1 MARSKADRFYFEN
14 FIEAAD
20 CACRAAGYLVECLKK
35 FQPDQVGKMLEV
47 MHEHEHAADQ
57 KKHEM
62 TMALAKA
69 FVTPL
74 DREDLAEL
82 SQNIDEVTDKIEEI
96 LQRFY
101 INQIQTVTRDGL
113 LFAKKIA
120 DCCRLMKD
128 MLSELENF
136 KKPEKLHAMIVELNH
151 TEEECDAIYLES
163 ALRVREQ
170 RSDVLEIV
178 AWREIY
184 HCMESCAD
192 ACEHVAD
199 SVETIVMK
207 NT

>member
-1 MARSKADRFYFEN
+1 MASKADRFYYEN
-14 FIEAAD
+14 FKEAAD
-20 CACRAAGYLVECLKK
+20 YCCKAADYLVECLTTYR
-35 FQPDQVGKMLEV
+35 PDRIKDMLGKM
-47 MHEHEHAADQ
+47 HEIEHAADQ

-62 TMALAKA
+62 SAALAKA
-69 FVTPL
+69 FVTPI

-82 SQNIDEVTDKIEEI
+82 SQNIAEVCDVIEEI

-101 INQIQTVTRDGL
+101 VNQIQSATRDGI

-120 DCCRLMKD
+120 GCCRLMKD

-136 KKPEKLHAMIVELNH
+136 KKPEKLHSMIVELNH
-151 TEEECDAIYLES
+151 AEEECDAIYLES
-163 ALRVREQ
+163 ALRVRDLNT
-170 RSDVLEIV
+170 DVLEIV

>member
-1 MARSKADRFYFEN
+1 MANKADRFYYEN
-14 FIEAAD
+14 FREAAEH
-20 CACRAAGYLVECLKK
+20 CCRAADYLVECLSSYK
-35 FQPDQVGKMLEV
+35 PDRIREMLEK
-47 MHEHEHAADQ
+47 MHEIEHSADK

-62 TMALAKA
+62 SAALAKA
-69 FVTPL
+69 FVTPI

-82 SQNIDEVTDKIEEI
+82 SQNIDEVCDVIEEI
-96 LQRFY
+96 LQKFY